1 MATYE
6 EVAELASDLNQ
17 KLGSTILP
25 DSLVYLIEEYLED
38 EETPFTEVP
47 IAEIAEQVHCLLILA
62 DAFVAAQDGDSIEE
76 IEAVCSDT
84 AEVLGLA
91 DE

>member
-17 KLGSTILP
+17 QLGTTIQP
-25 DSLVYLIEEYLED
+25 DSLVYLIESYVED
-38 EETPFTEVP
+38 EETLFTEVP
-47 IAEIAEQVHCLLILA
+47 IGEIGETIRNLILIA

-76 IEAVCSDT
+76 IEAVLSDT
-84 AEVLGLA
+84 AEVLGVEL
-91 DE
+91 

>member
-25 DSLVYLIEEYLED
+25 DSLVFLIEEYIED

-47 IAEIAEQVHCLLILA
+47 IAEIAEQVHILLLLA

>member
-17 KLGSTILP
+17 QLGTTIQP
-25 DSLVYLIEEYLED
+25 DSLVYLIESYVED

-47 IAEIAEQVHCLLILA
+47 IREIAEQVHILLILA
-62 DAFVAAQDGDSIEE
+62 DAFVVAQDGDSIEE
-76 IEAVCSDT
+76 IEAVISDT
-84 AEVLGLA
+84 AEVLGVEL
-91 DE
+91 